1 MLTRRLTWSS
11 YALMVAQGFLIYSV
25 SYITPYMESELG
37 APTWAAAIPSASLA
51 VGFLVAGWTVPF
63 VVRRFGPGV
72 AVRLWASMGV
82 VSALLLGL
90 ADAFPPVLLGAFL
103 VGLMGAGTIVHVV
116 SAFAGVSNG
125 MYLVR
130 ASMWSVVG
138 GLTGPLVLSLTA
150 RSADWNTGL
159 LVMIPVSVV
168 VSLVAAPSPAH
179 VEGRAS
185 SAGTAPV
192 SPASTAGTSASTA
205 GTSASTAGTSSAATS
220 PTGRST
226 SAPVTPGSTAPTRV
240 VALGRNYRLVWVFLL
255 LSIGAEF
262 AFVAWGAQVA
272 VARND
277 LALADG
283 TAIASLFVVG
293 ELIGRIAW
301 GVPRLART
309 DRRLALRAS
318 VGVAAV
324 GALLLWLAPSPFIAG
339 LGLLLGGLGI
349 AIQYPIASSLALAH
363 APGAAVRA
371 SSVINLASALSISGA
386 PLLLGFVAAAV
397 GVLTAWSLTLVL
409 LAVALAVILA
419 VPAPASPAHD

>member
-25 SYITPYMESELG
+25 SYITPYMESELR
-37 APTWAAAIPSASLA
+37 APTWAAAMPSAALA
-51 VGFLVAGWTVPF
+51 VGFLLAGWTVPF

-90 ADAFPPVLLGAFL
+90 ADSVPPVLLGSFL
-103 VGLMGAGTIVHVV
+103 VGLMGAGTIVHVI

-138 GLTGPLVLSLTA
+138 GLIGPLVLSLTA

-159 LVMIPVSVV
+159 LAMIPVSIVV
-168 VSLVAAPSPAH
+168 TLVAAPSPAH
-179 VEGRAS
+179 VEGRAP

-192 SPASTAGTSASTA
+192 SPGSIA

-220 PTGRST
+220 SDP
-226 SAPVTPGSTAPTRV
+226 APVTPGSTAPTRV

-277 LALADG
+277 LALADA